1 MTLDFVTLIAI
12 LFKLYQWSI
21 VLRSSERVEVNCSK
35 RLLFEDMIES
45 SAHISAM
52 DFKRPIQHGWSQIR
66 SLRYTWD
73 NIVRVWAYTC
83 NVSWFMLLRYDNT
96 EKNNTY
102 VINIKLT
109 KLIAKTNIMMWMII
123 KNTENK

>member
-1 MTLDFVTLIAI
+1 
-12 LFKLYQWSI
+12 
-21 VLRSSERVEVNCSK
+21 
-35 RLLFEDMIES
+35 
-45 SAHISAM
+45 
-52 DFKRPIQHGWSQIR
+52 
-66 SLRYTWD
+66 
-73 NIVRVWAYTC
+73 
-83 NVSWFMLLRYDNT
+83 MLLRYDNT